1 MNKQPLYDLPENLD
15 ELEPER
21 RVTVVCV
28 TNQFQCDRIIK
39 AGRVMADLSN
49 TALNVISVA
58 NPGRDQDPAA
68 LQHLFDVTKENGGS
82 MSILYELDPAKAIIR
97 YLKENKTSYVLTGMP
112 ENENSILYQIW
123 EKFTHITFLTVTP
136 EGELQEAGRAR
147 SLQSAN

>member
-58 NPGRDQDPAA
+58 NPGMDQDPAHCSTC
-68 LQHLFDVTKENGGS
+68 LMSPRKMGGVCQS
-82 MSILYELDPAKAIIR
+82 YMS
-97 YLKENKTSYVLTGMP
+97 LTQP
-112 ENENSILYQIW
+112 RQLSVI
-123 EKFTHITFLTVTP
+123 
-136 EGELQEAGRAR
+136 
-147 SLQSAN
+147 

>member
-68 LQHLFDVTKENGGS
+68 LQHLFDVTKENGG
-82 MSILYELDPAKAIIR
+82 E
-97 YLKENKTSYVLTGMP
+97 YVNL
-112 ENENSILYQIW
+112 I
-123 EKFTHITFLTVTP
+123 
-136 EGELQEAGRAR
+136 
-147 SLQSAN
+147 

>member
-58 NPGRDQDPAA
+58 DQDPAA

-147 SLQSAN
+147 SLQAAN

>member
-1 MNKQPLYDLPENLD
+1 MNKQPLYDLPDNLD

-21 RVTVVCV
+21 RATVVCV

-49 TALNVISVA
+49 TTLNVISVA
-58 NPGRDQDPAA
+58 NPDRSQDPAA
-68 LQHLFDVTKENGGS
+68 LQHLFDVTKENRGS
-82 MSILYELDPAKAIIR
+82 MSILYASDPAKAIIR
-97 YLKENKTSYVLTGMP
+97 YLKENKTSNVLTGMP

-136 EGELQEAGRAR
+136 EGELQEAGRSR
-147 SLQSAN
+147 SLQTN